1 MVNVNFVFY
10 ILIMKQINIVLVAII
25 LLFTLAPIL
34 LPNNID
40 DKATYEIEAPIGLVF
55 DEFSDLSHFSKW
67 EMMTAKD
74 SLTVKKISD
83 ENEDENEFVEWKSK
97 NGSVGNGKIEILDHE
112 INKFINYKIKYEGWE
127 KDDNLRFDF
136 EQTPVGTT
144 KVKVHYFSQEV
155 PYFYRY
161 FIYFNSPMQKLEE
174 SILNFNNLIKIKL
187 DKERKEGKLIFG
199 EFRVVKMPKQ
209 ILMAVKKFSKIND
222 DKDAMKKSDEAF
234 EVIYKALVN
243 EENTFD
249 FDLGF
254 PNIYRTEIDTVKER
268 QTIFAGIHFIDDV
281 PLKGGMQR
289 VIIPEGEYVLTLHQG
304 PRSQRVKTV
313 EGMKNYAK
321 SKKIKLSDRELEVLL
336 NDPKETDSMQLKS
349 RIYIPVKTD

>member
-1 MVNVNFVFY
+1 MVNANFAFY
-10 ILIMKQINIVLVAII
+10 ILSMKQINIVLVAII

-40 DKATYEIEAPIGLVF
+40 EKSTYEIEAPIGLVY
-55 DEFSDLSHFSKW
+55 DEFSDLRHFSNW
-67 EMMTAKD
+67 ELMTAAD
-74 SLTVKKISD
+74 SLTSKKFSEDD
-83 ENEDENEFVEWKSK
+83 ESEKEFVEWKSK
-97 NGSVGNGKIEILDHE
+97 DGSVGNGIIEKKEAE
-112 INKFINYKIKYEGWE
+112 INNFINYQLKYEGWE
-127 KDDNLRFDF
+127 KEDNLRFDF

-161 FIYFNSPMQKLEE
+161 FLYFNSPMKKLEA
-174 SILNFNNLIKIKL
+174 SITHFNDLIKIKL
-187 DKERKEGKLIFG
+187 DKQRKEGKLIFG
-199 EFRVVKMPKQ
+199 EFRVVKVPKQ
-209 ILMAVKKFSKIND
+209 ILMAVKKFTKINN
-222 DKDAMKKSDEAF
+222 DADIMKKSDEAF

-254 PNIYRTEIDTVKER
+254 PNIYRTEIDTIKER
-268 QTIFAGIHFIDDV
+268 QTIFAGIHFIEDV

-289 VIIPEGEYVLTLHQG
+289 VIVPEGDYILTLHQG
-304 PRSQRVKTV
+304 PRSQRPKTIQA
-313 EGMKNYAK
+313 MKNYAK
-321 SKKIKLSDRELEVLL
+321 SKNIKISDRELEVLL

-349 RIYIPVKTD
+349 RIYIPIKTD